1 MRHSLAT
8 AFQGRGTQ
16 PVKKPA
22 AATTHKKALV
32 VLLDKTQVQGY
43 LNPGTLG
50 QGSSV
55 EFLTREGEY
64 LILDTG
70 KVKSIHFVR
79 EFTDRR
85 EPERKAFL
93 SRPKLDGLW
102 VRCLFRDNDCIE
114 GIVPNNLVDMLE
126 NGVRLT
132 PPDLHGNSLWIFIP
146 RTALTEIKVLGV
158 VGIARRQ
165 AAAGASPS
173 QPKLFE
179 E

>member
-1 MRHSLAT
+1 M
-8 AFQGRGTQ
+8 
-16 PVKKPA
+16 KKPA
-22 AATTHKKALV
+22 AATTHKKATV
-32 VLLDKTQVQGY
+32 VLLDKSRLQGY
-43 LNPGTLG
+43 LNPATLG
-50 QGSSV
+50 QTTSV

-64 LILDTG
+64 LTLDLV
-70 KVKSIHFVR
+70 KIKSIHFVR
-79 EFTDRR
+79 EFTNHH

-102 VRCLFRDNDCIE
+102 VRCQFRDGDSIE
-114 GIVPNNLVDMLE
+114 GIISNNLVEMLE

-132 PPDLHGNSLWIFIP
+132 PPDLHGNSLWVFIP
-146 RTALTEIKVLGV
+146 HMALTEIKVLGV

-165 AAAGASPS
+165 AVAAASAA

>member
-1 MRHSLAT
+1 
-8 AFQGRGTQ
+8 
-16 PVKKPA
+16 VKKPA
-22 AATTHKKALV
+22 AATTTHKKAIV
-32 VLLDKTQVQGY
+32 ILLDKTRAQGY
-43 LNPGTLG
+43 LNPGSLG
-50 QGSSV
+50 QADTV
-55 EFLTREGEY
+55 EVLTREGEY
-64 LILDTG
+64 LNLDLA

-79 EFTDRR
+79 EFTNHH
-85 EPERKAFL
+85 EPERKTFL

-102 VRCLFRDNDCIE
+102 VRCRFRDDDCIE

-132 PPDLHGNSLWIFIP
+132 PPDLHGNSLWVFIP
-146 RTALTEIKVLGV
+146 RTALAEIKVLGV

-165 AAAGASPS
+165 PVAVASPA